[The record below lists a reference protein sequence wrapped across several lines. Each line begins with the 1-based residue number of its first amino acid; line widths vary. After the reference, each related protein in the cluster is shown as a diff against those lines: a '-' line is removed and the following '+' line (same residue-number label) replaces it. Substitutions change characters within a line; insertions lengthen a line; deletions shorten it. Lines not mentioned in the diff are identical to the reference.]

1 MLVIGQC
8 NWTVNTHACV
18 SRHIMSARCCL
29 AFCQVNCCF
38 FMKKYD
44 QCLVS
49 FSNFV
54 IVLINWYQDFV
65 LSNSFLSVI
74 NKSDSRL
81 ALFCQILLITYMI
94 TDRIGLHWVPLWF
107 NHYLKCLTL
116 SGIIHYNPQLI
127 QREGVESLTE
137 QELQSASQARG
148 MRAIGVP
155 AARLRSQ
162 LQQVNFSEVVRYMY
176 LQCIIVFIISWMIYS
191 I

>member
-1 MLVIGQC
+1 M
-8 NWTVNTHACV
+8 
-18 SRHIMSARCCL
+18 
-29 AFCQVNCCF
+29 
-38 FMKKYD
+38 D
-44 QCLVS
+44 
-49 FSNFV
+49 
-54 IVLINWYQDFV
+54 
-65 LSNSFLSVI
+65 
-74 NKSDSRL
+74 
-81 ALFCQILLITYMI
+81 
-94 TDRIGLHWVPLWF
+94 WVPLWF